1 MLKEVIIKMI
11 KKIPEAELEVMKV
24 IWNSAESVSSKE
36 VIQIMEDRRQW
47 KKTTTLTLLKRLTDK
62 KIISAEKGKMIT
74 YYTALL
80 DEKSY
85 LEMETS
91 SFFKKIHGNS
101 LKSFITTLHDNNDIT
116 DDDLDELEKWIRDSR

>member
-1 MLKEVIIKMI
+1 MI

-36 VIQIMEDRRQW
+36 VTQIMEDRRQW